1 MEILG
6 GLAIF
11 GTLLN
16 SNSDDIN
23 KKSNKIKINKK
34 NNNSIYDSNNIGES
48 EIHIKNLSKNKQK

>member
-16 SNSDDIN
+16 SSSDETN

-34 NNNSIYDSNNIGES
+34 NYNSTYNSDNIDES
-48 EIHIKNLSKNKQK
+48 ENHIKI